1 MTLKLLLLFV
11 LAAPCVAAGQT
22 SSAGRVYYE
31 IFLRSFQDSDGDG
44 VGDLTGATERLDYL
58 QELGVGGVWLMPFH
72 PSPSYHGY
80 DVTDYRA
87 INPDYGTLEDFDTF
101 VQAAHDRDTLVI
113 MDLVVNH
120 TADEHPWFEQSAAG
134 DEPYRDYYLWS
145 EDDPGWRGT
154 GGGPAW
160 HELGGE
166 YYLGLFWSG
175 MPDLNYENAAVTEE
189 MNEIARFWLGR
200 GVDGFRVDA
209 IQHVVEGTDGTIRNT
224 PENLAWVKDFEAFI
238 KTVNPDAFIVGETW
252 TDAGTIAQYFEEA
265 DLDFAFDYPLW
276 GALLEAVQSRSASDL
291 AFAIEQNQNLYPQ
304 QAQLTTFI
312 SNHDQIRP
320 GTDLGLLRRDVP
332 RLKLA
337 AGLLL
342 TLPGT
347 PFLYYG
353 EEIGMPNGQ
362 GDKDEEKRTPM
373 RWTPDEP
380 FAGFSEV
387 EPWYPFSTDDPEIT
401 VEVQGGDP
409 DSLLS
414 WYRALLELR
423 QTYPFAAAPMEL
435 LELDNPSLLAF
446 TRFVPDWGAL
456 VIANFD
462 KEVTTFN
469 LESVAAEAR
478 DLLSGETLVGE
489 VSVPGTSLRVLEVT
503 SWSNAP
509 SVKSGD

>member
-1 MTLKLLLLFV
+1 MTYLLKPLLLLLSLLF
-11 LAAPCVAAGQT
+11 VAAAQT
-22 SSAGRVYYE
+22 PTERVYYE
-31 IFLRSFQDSDGDG
+31 IFLRSFQDFDSDG
-44 VGDLTGATERLDYL
+44 VGDLAGATERLDYL
-58 QELGVGGVWLMPFH
+58 QDLGVGGVWLMPFH

-80 DVTDYRA
+80 DVTDYYA
-87 INPDYGTLEDFDTF
+87 INPDYGTLEDFDAF
-101 VQAAHDRDTLVI
+101 VKAAHDREMLVV

-120 TADEHPWFEQSAAG
+120 TSNEHPWFEQSAAG
-134 DEPYRDYYLWS
+134 DASYRDYYLWS

-160 HELGGE
+160 HELGSE

-175 MPDLNYENAAVTEE
+175 MPDLNYENPAVTEE
-189 MNEIARFWLGR
+189 MNEVAKFWLER

-209 IQHVVEGTDGTIRNT
+209 IQHVVEGADGTIRNT
-224 PENLAWVKDFEAFI
+224 PENLAWVKEFEAFI
-238 KTVNPDAFIVGETW
+238 KTVDAEAFIVGETW

-265 DLDFAFDYPLW
+265 DLDLAFNYPLW

-291 AFAIEQNQNLYPQ
+291 TFTLEQNQDLYPQ
-304 QAQLTTFI
+304 TANLATFI
-312 SNHDQIRP
+312 SNHDQTRP

-353 EEIGMPNGQ
+353 EEIGMPNGA

-373 RWTPDEP
+373 RWTPDEA

-387 EPWYPFSTDDPEIT
+387 EPWYPFSTDDSEIT
-401 VEVQGGDP
+401 VAAQDADP
-409 DSLLS
+409 DSLLN

-423 QTYPFAAAPMEL
+423 QTHPFADAPMEL
-435 LELDNPSLLAF
+435 LETDDPSLLAF
-446 TRFVPDWGAL
+446 TRVVPDWSAL
-456 VIANFD
+456 VVANFG
-462 KEVTTFN
+462 KEETTFN
-469 LESVAAEAR
+469 LEDVATETR
-478 DLLSGETLVGE
+478 DLLSGEMVSGE
-489 VSVPGTSLRVLEVT
+489 VSVPGTSLRVLELT
-503 SWSNAP
+503 SESSAP
-509 SVKSGD
+509 SAASDD

>member
-1 MTLKLLLLFV
+1 MQTTYLLKTLLFV
-11 LAAPCVAAGQT
+11 LSILLCTATAQT
-22 SSAGRVYYE
+22 PAERVYYE
-31 IFLRSFQDSDGDG
+31 IFLRSFQDSNADG
-44 VGDLTGATERLDYL
+44 VGDLPGATERLDYL
-58 QELGVGGVWLMPFH
+58 QNLGVGGVWLMPFH

-87 INPDYGTLEDFDTF
+87 INPDYGTLEDFDAF
-101 VQAAHDRDTLVI
+101 VTAAHDRDMLVI

-120 TADEHPWFEQSAAG
+120 TADEHPWFEQSTEG
-134 DEPYRDYYLWS
+134 DETYRDYYLWS
-145 EDDPGWRGT
+145 ADDPGWRGT

-189 MNEIARFWLGR
+189 MNEIARFWLER

-209 IQHVVEGTDGTIRNT
+209 IQHVIEGADGTIRNT

-291 AFAIEQNQNLYPQ
+291 AFALEQNQNLYPET
-304 QAQLTTFI
+304 AKLATFI

-373 RWTPDEP
+373 RWTPDET
-380 FAGFSEV
+380 FAGFSTT
-387 EPWYPFSTDDPEIT
+387 EPWYPFSTDDPDIT
-401 VEVQGGDP
+401 VEAQDTEP
-409 DSLLS
+409 DSLLN
-414 WYRALLELR
+414 WYRGLLELR
-423 QTYPFAAAPMEL
+423 QAHPFTSATMEL
-435 LELDNPSLLAF
+435 LETENFSILAF
-446 TRFVPDWGAL
+446 TRTDADWSAL
-456 VIANFD
+456 VVANFG
-462 KEVTTFN
+462 KEETTFD
-469 LESVAAEAR
+469 LESVATKAH
-478 DLLSGETLVGE
+478 DLLGDETVSGE
-489 VSVPGTSLRVLEVT
+489 VSVPGTSLRVLELET
-503 SWSNAP
+503 MP
-509 SVKSGD
+509 